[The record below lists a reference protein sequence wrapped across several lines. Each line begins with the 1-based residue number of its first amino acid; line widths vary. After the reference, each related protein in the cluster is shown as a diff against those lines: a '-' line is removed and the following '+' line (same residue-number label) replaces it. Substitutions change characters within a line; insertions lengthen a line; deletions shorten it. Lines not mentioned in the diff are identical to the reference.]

1 MSDILVPALTLS
13 IVLLIIHSYFG
24 IEIIKR
30 GIIFTDLSIGQMAA
44 AGAAV
49 SLFFFEG
56 QYRYLISLSFALI
69 TAILITFATKKE
81 KVSVEGFIGLIY
93 ALGISL
99 IFIIMSKSPHGLE
112 ELNNLLAYDILFV
125 NMTEVYKTA
134 ILYTVLGLFLFVIN
148 RFITAGFIKEM
159 LFFSVFSITITS
171 SVSLAGVFVVFSLL
185 IAPAF
190 TVMQFFSKNLIVY
203 AVILGS
209 LINLLAVYVS
219 YNFDLPTGYT
229 IVFFQT
235 FSAILSSVISFLRR
249 SQ

>member
-1 MSDILVPALTLS
+1 MSDILIPALTLS
-13 IVLLIIHSYFG
+13 IVLLVIHSYFG

-44 AGAAV
+44 AGAAA

-69 TAILITFATKKE
+69 TAILITVATKKE

-93 ALGISL
+93 AFGISL

-125 NMTEVYKTA
+125 NMKEVYKTA
-134 ILYTVLGLFLFVIN
+134 ILYTVLGLFLF
-148 RFITAGFIKEM
+148 FISRLTAGFIKEI

-190 TVMQFFSKNLIVY
+190 TVMQFFSKNLIFY

-235 FSAILSSVISFLRR
+235 FLAILSSIFSFLRR
-249 SQ
+249 FH